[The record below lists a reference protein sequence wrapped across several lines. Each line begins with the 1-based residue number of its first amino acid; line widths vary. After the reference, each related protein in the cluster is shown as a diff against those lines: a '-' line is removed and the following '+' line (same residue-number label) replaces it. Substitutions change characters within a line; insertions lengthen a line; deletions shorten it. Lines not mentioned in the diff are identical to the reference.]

1 MKKASMIFFL
11 PLLIGCNQLEDI
23 PFVDEVEPT
32 LLIAENLDLSLDGFT
47 DTIRLTFDERI
58 GDETVNGGDF
68 SINGINNID
77 FEFDTNGDKSHDEI
91 IHLTIDGG
99 VYSVNSAL
107 DLTYTQ
113 GTLADLSDNLLSGL
127 VITTTPPAS
136 P

>member
-1 MKKASMIFFL
+1 MRKASMIFIL

-23 PFVDEVEPT
+23 PFVDEMEPT
-32 LLIAENLDLSLDGFT
+32 LLAAENLDLSSDGFT

-68 SINGINNID
+68 SVNGINNID

-91 IHLTIDGG
+91 IHLSIDDG
-99 VYSVNSAL
+99 VHSVNLAL

-113 GTLADLSDNLLSGL
+113 GTLADLSDNLLPGF
-127 VITTTPPAS
+127 VITTTPPVF